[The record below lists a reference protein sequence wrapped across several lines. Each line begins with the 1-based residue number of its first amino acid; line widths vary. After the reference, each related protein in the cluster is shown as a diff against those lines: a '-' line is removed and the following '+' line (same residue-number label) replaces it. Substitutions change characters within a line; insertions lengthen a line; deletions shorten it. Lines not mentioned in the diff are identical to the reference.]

1 MAAVS
6 ELVDGVHDLVS
17 LPEAYLKIR
26 SLIDDPE
33 STMDDFAHAV
43 RLDPGLAARLLR
55 IANSPFFGVSRQVET
70 ISLAINLMGIQRLH
84 DLVLTTSVIGAF
96 DRLASPALDTG
107 TFWRH
112 SLHTGI
118 LARML
123 AAECRIF
130 DSERLFIG
138 GLLHDI
144 GHLVMSLR
152 IPEACAAVQAQA
164 AATATP
170 VAVIERQLL
179 GYDYAQAG
187 AELMRAWRFP
197 DTLIALCTHHVE
209 PWLAPEGA
217 QECALVHVA
226 RCMALMLAA
235 DATTTE
241 PLAACDPRA
250 IGLARLGGMT
260 AEHVATESLQ
270 HLDEAVCMLLHRP
283 AA

>member
-1 MAAVS
+1 MATVS

-33 STMDDFAHAV
+33 STTDDFAHAV
-43 RLDPGLAARLLR
+43 RLDPGLTARLLR

-96 DRLASPALDTG
+96 DPLTSPAFDTA

-123 AAECRIF
+123 AADCRIF

-144 GHLVMSLR
+144 GRLVMSLQ

-164 AATATP
+164 VATPTP
-170 VAVIERQLL
+170 VAIIERRLL
-179 GYDYAQAG
+179 GYDYAQVG

-197 DTLIALCTHHVE
+197 DTLIALCAHHVE
-209 PWLAPEGA
+209 PWLAPEGV

-226 RCMALMLAA
+226 RSMALTLSA
-235 DATTTE
+235 DETTAE

-250 IGLARLGGMT
+250 IELARLGDTT
-260 AEHVATESLQ
+260 AERLAIESLQ
-270 HLDEAVCMLLHRP
+270 HLGEAICMLLHRP